1 MLSTTEKHANM
12 ISTINHAQ
20 ISFFTKKI
28 IFFILPRVG
37 KSCLITRKWEK
48 YKLFKIPSL
57 KYKIKF
63 IIFYF

>member
-28 IFFILPRVG
+28 IFFYITKGG
-37 KSCLITRKWEK
+37 KIMFNYQKMGE
-48 YKLFKIPSL
+48 I
-57 KYKIKF
+57 
-63 IIFYF
+63 